1 MANKKVLEWN
11 VFRHDINNKKIVKYN
26 VFDHSSFLASVKKLR
41 MDKNTFSEQLRREA
55 QYYFWSK
62 SEHEVVIASWPVY
75 ISMDEYERITKE
87 LTAIENRDRGF
98 RVVNV
103 CPTVGSKIDIYEQL
117 MLNWDNFV
125 EYVWNYL
132 KKENVC

>member
-1 MANKKVLEWN
+1 MSSKKVLEWN
-11 VFRHDINNKKIVKYN
+11 VFRYDCNTKKIVTYN
-26 VFDHSSFLASVKKLR
+26 VFNHSSFLANVKKLR
-41 MDKNTFSEQLRREA
+41 KDKDTFSEQLRREV

-62 SEHEVVIASWPVY
+62 SEHEIVIASWPVY
-75 ISMDEYERITKE
+75 ISKDEYERITKE

-103 CPTVGSKIDIYEQL
+103 SPTVGSKIDIYEQL

-125 EYVWNYL
+125 EYTWNTLYGG
-132 KKENVC
+132 

>member
-41 MDKNTFSEQLRREA
+41 KDKDTFSEQLRREA

-62 SEHEVVIASWPVY
+62 SEHEIIITSWPAY
-75 ISMDEYERITKE
+75 ISKEEYERITKE
-87 LTAIENRDRGF
+87 VTSIESRDRIF
-98 RVVNV
+98 RVVNIV
-103 CPTVGSKIDIYEQL
+103 PTIGSKIDIYEQL

-125 EYVWNYL
+125 EYTWNKL
-132 KKENVC
+132 FGQTQ

>member
-1 MANKKVLEWN
+1 MSSKKVLEWN
-11 VFRHDINNKKIVKYN
+11 VFRYDCNTKKIVTYN
-26 VFDHSSFLASVKKLR
+26 VFNHSSFLANVQKLR
-41 MDKNTFSEQLRREA
+41 KDKDTFSEQLRREV

-62 SEHEVVIASWPVY
+62 SEHEIVIASWPVY
-75 ISMDEYERITKE
+75 ISKDEYERITKE

-103 CPTVGSKIDIYEQL
+103 SPTVGSKIDIYEQL

-125 EYVWNYL
+125 EYTWNTLYGG
-132 KKENVC
+132 